1 MFWCFNTLKVRKVT
15 DMLDKA
21 QQKEKRVTWHTRLNG
36 NTSKGMKKNVLNNKM
51 AHPNS
56 WRMTGGDG
64 VGKG

>member
-1 MFWCFNTLKVRKVT
+1 
-15 DMLDKA
+15 MLDKA
-21 QQKEKRVTWHTRLNG
+21 QQKEKKSHVTHEVKWQHIQG
-36 NTSKGMKKNVLNNKM
+36 NEKNVLNNKM

>member
-1 MFWCFNTLKVRKVT
+1 
-15 DMLDKA
+15 MLDKA
-21 QQKEKRVTWHTRLNG
+21 QQKEKRVTWHTVKWQHIQG
-36 NTSKGMKKNVLNNKM
+36 NEKNVLNNKM

>member
-21 QQKEKRVTWHTRLNG
+21 QQKEKSHVTHKVKWQHIQG
-36 NTSKGMKKNVLNNKM
+36 NEKNVLNNKM